1 MVRGDA
7 RITLEAASV
16 LFFPDA
22 LVITPSSLHYI
33 IAERSASV
41 GALCPKE
48 PHELSRVSSWGPV
61 KRREAND
68 QVDFARN
75 HSIFVGDFDGLGIA
89 HPAYDAGQSS
99 ECNKP
104 YPSRREKILQK
115 RKELL

>member
-61 KRREAND
+61 KRREANN

-89 HPAYDAGQSS
+89 NLACAASPSTKCNEYYQSW
-99 ECNKP
+99 
-104 YPSRREKILQK
+104 IL
-115 RKELL
+115 R